1 MTTQA
6 NTTSIPYLDVND
18 GRLIPQHFQVFDF
31 ELSDDDMRAI
41 AQLDSGDG
49 RIGPDPSTF
58 G

>member
-1 MTTQA
+1 
-6 NTTSIPYLDVND
+6 
-18 GRLIPQHFQVFDF
+18 VFDF

-41 AQLDSGDG
+41 GELDSSDG

>member
-1 MTTQA
+1 V
-6 NTTSIPYLDVND
+6 L
-18 GRLIPQHFQVFDF
+18 DF

-41 AQLDSGDG
+41 AQLDSEDG